1 MFDIQEHLKQLPA
14 EPGVYLMKDKFDN
27 IIYVG
32 KAKILKNRVRQYF
45 QSSKNHSSKVK
56 SMVKNIDKFEYIITD
71 SELEALILEC
81 NLIKKYK
88 PKYNVLLRDD
98 KTYPYIKVT
107 TNEDFPRVLK
117 VRKVIKDKA
126 KYFGPYTNT
135 TAVNDTLDIIKNI
148 YPIRTCNIDIERA
161 IKTNMRPCLNLHIK
175 RCVGP
180 CTGNVT
186 KEEYNKMIEE
196 IILFLS
202 GKEEKLI
209 DILKEKMNKCAMDFN
224 FEEAAIYRDKIKS
237 LEDMMEKQKI
247 DTSTSDL
254 NQDVIAM
261 ARAHD
266 EACVQVFFVRNG
278 KIVGREH
285 FILEGV
291 MDSTRE
297 SILGSFV
304 KQFYMEQE
312 YVPKEIIIEDEIED
326 SFILSEWLSSKK
338 GQKVTIRVPQKG
350 EKKSLIEM
358 VRKNAIEYLEKF
370 SDMNKRKYEKSIGAL
385 EELKQILNLD
395 NIPKRIESFD
405 ISNIQGVDSIG
416 SMVVFTNGKKDKKE
430 YRRYKIKTVIGPND
444 YDSMAEIVERRL
456 KYGDFPDLMLLD
468 GGKGQVSAVKKV
480 LNKYNV
486 EIPLWGIYKDDKHRT
501 KGLISQ
507 EKEIELDRT
516 SNLYR
521 FVASIQEEVHN
532 YAISYHRSLRN
543 KSLTKSELDDIQGI
557 GEKRKKALLNHFKDI
572 EAIKK
577 ATFEELLE
585 VEGMNKTSS
594 ESVYNYFRKGC

>member
-486 EIPLWGIYKDDKHRT
+486 EIPLCGMYKDDKHRT

-507 EKEIELDRT
+507 EKEIELDIT

-594 ESVYNYFRKGC
+594 ESVYNYFRKGG